1 MAPSPED
8 DAANGVFGDCAVVS
22 AVVGDHVT
30 VWVDNVGVVV
40 VVGGTVV
47 VVVVVVELVV
57 VVGGTVVVV
66 VVVVVELVVVVGG
79 TVVVVELVVVVGG
92 TVVVVVV
99 VGGIVVVVVVG
110 GIVVVVV
117 VATNSTGNAATD
129 WASTVGS
136 SDSVERRST
145 VPSASVCTV
154 NAASPDEAFPLVT
167 TRIWRFSSL
176 TVRLISAPLF
186 DSAYK
191 SNSLPETVISEFSPV
206 T

>member
-1 MAPSPED
+1 M
-8 DAANGVFGDCAVVS
+8 VVDEVVDVEVLVVEVVEVV
-22 AVVGDHVT
+22 VVGAT
-30 VWVDNVGVVV
+30 V

-57 VVGGTVVVV
+57 VVVEL

-79 TVVVVELVVVVGG
+79 IVVVGR
-92 TVVVVVV
+92 T
-99 VGGIVVVVVVG
+99 
-110 GIVVVVV
+110 VVVVV
-117 VATNSTGNAATD
+117 VATDSTGNAATD

-136 SDSVERRST
+136 SDSVDRRST

-154 NAASPDEAFPLVT
+154 NAASPDEAFPLVA

-191 SNSLPETVISEFSPV
+191 SN
-206 T
+206 

>member
-1 MAPSPED
+1 MIAIDWLCS
-8 DAANGVFGDCAVVS
+8 ATVVEVVVDVVVEVEVVVVEVEVV
-22 AVVGDHVT
+22 VVGAT
-30 VWVDNVGVVV
+30 VVVGGGVVV
-40 VVGGTVV
+40 VVVVVVELV

-57 VVGGTVVVV
+57 VVGG
-66 VVVVVELVVVVGG
+66 
-79 TVVVVELVVVVGG
+79 
-92 TVVVVVV
+92 
-99 VGGIVVVVVVG
+99 IVVVVVVG
-110 GIVVVVV
+110 GVVVELVDV
-117 VATNSTGNAATD
+117 VATTDSTGNAATD
-129 WASTVGS
+129 WASTMGS

-154 NAASPDEAFPLVT
+154 NAASPDEAFPLVA

-176 TVRLISAPLF
+176 TVKLISAPLL

>member
-1 MAPSPED
+1 ME
-8 DAANGVFGDCAVVS
+8 VEVAVVEVEVV
-22 AVVGDHVT
+22 VVGAT
-30 VWVDNVGVVV
+30 VAVGGGVVV
-40 VVGGTVV
+40 VVVDVV

-57 VVGGTVVVV
+57 VV
-66 VVVVVELVVVVGG
+66 VEL
-79 TVVVVELVVVVGG
+79 
-92 TVVVVVV
+92 VVV

-110 GIVVVVV
+110 GVVVELVDDVV
-117 VATNSTGNAATD
+117 TTDSTGNAATD
-129 WASTVGS
+129 WASTMGS

-186 DSAYK
+186 DSVYK
-191 SNSLPETVISEFSPV
+191 PNSLPETVISEFSPV

>member
-1 MAPSPED
+1 VVVV
-8 DAANGVFGDCAVVS
+8 AATV
-22 AVVGDHVT
+22 VVGGGG
-30 VWVDNVGVVV
+30 VDVVVVVVEVVVEVVVVVELVVVVVELVVVVGGIVVV

-47 VVVVVVELVV
+47 VVVV
-57 VVGGTVVVV
+57 T
-66 VVVVVELVVVVGG
+66 
-79 TVVVVELVVVVGG
+79 TD
-92 TVVVVVV
+92 
-99 VGGIVVVVVVG
+99 
-110 GIVVVVV
+110 
-117 VATNSTGNAATD
+117 STGNTATD

-154 NAASPDEAFPLVT
+154 NAASPEAAFPLAA

-176 TVRLISAPLF
+176 TVRLISAPLV

-191 SNSLPETVISEFSPV
+191 SNSSPETVISVFSPV

>member
-1 MAPSPED
+1 VVVD
-8 DAANGVFGDCAVVS
+8 DVVEVEVL
-22 AVVGDHVT
+22 VVEVE
-30 VWVDNVGVVV
+30 VV
-40 VVGGTVV
+40 VVGAT
-47 VVVVVVELVV
+47 V
-57 VVGGTVVVV
+57 VVGGGVVVVVV
-66 VVVVVELVVVVGG
+66 VVVVVELVVVV
-79 TVVVVELVVVVGG
+79 VELVVVV
-92 TVVVVVV
+92 VELVVV
-99 VGGIVVVVVVG
+99 VGGIVVVVVVIVG
-110 GIVVVVV
+110 GTVVVVV
-117 VATNSTGNAATD
+117 VTTDSTGNVATD
-129 WASTVGS
+129 WASTMGS

-154 NAASPDEAFPLVT
+154 NAALPDEAFPLVA

>member
-1 MAPSPED
+1 MD
-8 DAANGVFGDCAVVS
+8 
-22 AVVGDHVT
+22 
-30 VWVDNVGVVV
+30 
-40 VVGGTVV
+40 
-47 VVVVVVELVV
+47 
-57 VVGGTVVVV
+57 
-66 VVVVVELVVVVGG
+66 
-79 TVVVVELVVVVGG
+79 
-92 TVVVVVV
+92 
-99 VGGIVVVVVVG
+99 VGGIVVVVVVVG

-117 VATNSTGNAATD
+117 VATDSTGNAATD

-154 NAASPDEAFPLVT
+154 NGASPDEAFPLVT
-167 TRIWRFSSL
+167 TRICRFSSL

>member
-1 MAPSPED
+1 M
-8 DAANGVFGDCAVVS
+8 VS

-30 VWVDNVGVVV
+30 VWVDNVGV
-40 VVGGTVV
+40 VV

-66 VVVVVELVVVVGG
+66 VVVGG
-79 TVVVVELVVVVGG
+79 TV
-92 TVVVVVV
+92 
-99 VGGIVVVVVVG
+99 VVVVVVG

-129 WASTVGS
+129 WASTMGS

-154 NAASPDEAFPLVT
+154 NAASPDEAFPLVA

-176 TVRLISAPLF
+176 TVKLISAPLF

>member
-1 MAPSPED
+1 MVE
-8 DAANGVFGDCAVVS
+8 
-22 AVVGDHVT
+22 
-30 VWVDNVGVVV
+30 VVV

-47 VVVVVVELVV
+47 VVDVVVGGTVVVVVDVVVVVELVV

-66 VVVVVELVVVVGG
+66 VD
-79 TVVVVELVVVVGG
+79 
-92 TVVVVVV
+92 
-99 VGGIVVVVVVG
+99 VGGIVVVVVVVG

-117 VATNSTGNAATD
+117 VATDSTGNAATD

-154 NAASPDEAFPLVT
+154 NGASPAEAFPLVT

-186 DSAYK
+186 DSVYK
-191 SNSLPETVISEFSPV
+191 PNSLPETVISEFSPV